1 MIPCMP
7 RTRKRVRG
15 KNEQTQWCD
24 CLLRCT
30 PECGISILTCG
41 QSLERFLP
49 AFFNKRGKSGCW
61 IPSQASTAR
70 SMEWSGG
77 QEGLQGSGPGAGGP
91 VLSAGSVAGTLHP
104 CGRHLKSIRRKKR
117 RKKLPRC
124 SWIRLQTNKRTKE
137 KCRSDFDGT
146 AFFAQKFQEFFSMY
160 TLVEGKAKSTPSA
173 CMISMIFRFRSFCIC
188 RNSA

>member
-15 KNEQTQWCD
+15 KNEQTQRCD
-24 CLLRCT
+24 GLLRCA

-49 AFFNKRGKSGCW
+49 VFFNKRGKSGCW

-91 VLSAGSVAGTLHP
+91 VLSVGSAAGTLPP

-124 SWIRLQTNKRTKE
+124 SWIRLQTNKQKMPLRFGWSGIFSGV
-137 KCRSDFDGT
+137 RN
-146 AFFAQKFQEFFSMY
+146 FFRCTRWWRERQNPHCQPA
-160 TLVEGKAKSTPSA
+160 
-173 CMISMIFRFRSFCIC
+173 
-188 RNSA
+188 

>member
-1 MIPCMP
+1 MIPCMQ
-7 RTRKRVRG
+7 RIRKRVRG
-15 KNEQTQWCD
+15 KNEQTQRCD
-24 CLLRCT
+24 CLLRCA

-77 QEGLQGSGPGAGGP
+77 QEGLQDSGPGAGGP
-91 VLSAGSVAGTLHP
+91 VL
-104 CGRHLKSIRRKKR
+104 
-117 RKKLPRC
+117 C
-124 SWIRLQTNKRTKE
+124 SWIRPQTNKRTKE

>member
-1 MIPCMP
+1 MIPCMQ
-7 RTRKRVRG
+7 RIRKRVRG
-15 KNEQTQWCD
+15 KNEQTQRCD
-24 CLLRCT
+24 CLLRCA

-49 AFFNKRGKSGCW
+49 AFLTRGGNQDAGYHHKHQQRGQWSGL
-61 IPSQASTAR
+61 
-70 SMEWSGG
+70 GG
-77 QEGLQGSGPGAGGP
+77 QEGLQDAGPGAGGP
-91 VLSAGSVAGTLHP
+91 VLSTGSAAGTLHP
-104 CGRHLKSIRRKKR
+104 CGWLLKPIRRKKR

>member
-15 KNEQTQWCD
+15 KNEQTQRCS
-24 CLLRCT
+24 CLLRCA

-91 VLSAGSVAGTLHP
+91 VLSAGSAAGTLPP

-117 RKKLPRC
+117 RRKLPRC
-124 SWIRLQTNKRTKE
+124 SRIRLQMNKQKNAAPVWLERH
-137 KCRSDFDGT
+137 
-146 AFFAQKFQEFFSMY
+146 FFWCQEFFSMY

>member
-1 MIPCMP
+1 MIPCMQ
-7 RTRKRVRG
+7 RIRKRGRG
-15 KNEQTQWCD
+15 KNEQTQRCD
-24 CLLRCT
+24 CLLRCA

-77 QEGLQGSGPGAGGP
+77 PRRAAGRW
-91 VLSAGSVAGTLHP
+91 AGCWRSCIERRLCGRNIAP
-104 CGRHLKSIRRKKR
+104 CGRLLKSIRRKKR

-124 SWIRLQTNKRTKE
+124 SWIRLQTNKQKN
-137 KCRSDFDGT
+137 T
-146 AFFAQKFQEFFSMY
+146 APVWLERHFFSG
-160 TLVEGKAKSTPSA
+160 V
-173 CMISMIFRFRSFCIC
+173 RSFFRCT
-188 RNSA
+188 RWWRERQNPHRQPA

>member
-1 MIPCMP
+1 MIPCIQ
-7 RTRKRVRG
+7 RIRKRVRD
-15 KNEQTQWCD
+15 KNEQTQRCD

-91 VLSAGSVAGTLHP
+91 VLSAGSVAGTLPP

-117 RKKLPRC
+117 HKKLPRC
-124 SWIRLQTNKRTKE
+124 SWIRPQTNKQKNTAPVWLERHF
-137 KCRSDFDGT
+137 SDVRN
-146 AFFAQKFQEFFSMY
+146 FFRY
-160 TLVEGKAKSTPSA
+160 TRWWRERQNPHRQPA
-173 CMISMIFRFRSFCIC
+173 
-188 RNSA
+188 

>member
-15 KNEQTQWCD
+15 KNEQTQRCD
-24 CLLRCT
+24 CLLRCA

-41 QSLERFLP
+41 QSLKRFLP
-49 AFFNKRGKSGCW
+49 AVFNKRGKSGCW

-91 VLSAGSVAGTLHP
+91 VLSAGSAAGTLPP
-104 CGRHLKSIRRKKR
+104 CGRHLKPIRRKKR

-124 SWIRLQTNKRTKE
+124 SWIRLQTNK
-137 KCRSDFDGT
+137 
-146 AFFAQKFQEFFSMY
+146 QKNAAPVWLERHF
-160 TLVEGKAKSTPSA
+160 LH
-173 CMISMIFRFRSFCIC
+173 RSF
-188 RNSA
+188 RNFFRYTHWWRERQNPHRQPA

>member
-1 MIPCMP
+1 MIPCMQ
-7 RTRKRVRG
+7 RIRKRVRG
-15 KNEQTQWCD
+15 KNEQTQRCD
-24 CLLRCT
+24 CLLRCA

-91 VLSAGSVAGTLHP
+91 VLSVGFAAGTLPP
-104 CGRHLKSIRRKKR
+104 CGRLLKSIRRKKR

-124 SWIRLQTNKRTKE
+124 SWIRPQTNKRTKE

-146 AFFAQKFQEFFSMY
+146 TF
-160 TLVEGKAKSTPSA
+160 LH
-173 CMISMIFRFRSFCIC
+173 RSF
-188 RNSA
+188 RNFFRCTRWWRERQNPHRQPA

>member
-1 MIPCMP
+1 MIPCMQ
-7 RTRKRVRG
+7 RIRKRVRG
-15 KNEQTQWCD
+15 KNEQTQRCD
-24 CLLRCT
+24 CLLRCA

-49 AFFNKRGKSGCW
+49 AFFNKRGNQDAGYHHKHQQRGQWSGL
-61 IPSQASTAR
+61 
-70 SMEWSGG
+70 GG

-91 VLSAGSVAGTLHP
+91 VLSAGSAAGTLTP
-104 CGRHLKSIRRKKR
+104 CGRLLKPIRRKKR

-124 SWIRLQTNKRTKE
+124 SWIRLQTNKQKNAAPVWLERH
-137 KCRSDFDGT
+137 
-146 AFFAQKFQEFFSMY
+146 FFWCQEFFSMY

>member
-7 RTRKRVRG
+7 RIRKRVRG
-15 KNEQTQWCD
+15 KNEQTQRCD
-24 CLLRCT
+24 CLLRCA
-30 PECGISILTCG
+30 PECGISILICG
-41 QSLERFLP
+41 QSLERFLS

-91 VLSAGSVAGTLHP
+91 VLSAGSAAGTLPP
-104 CGRHLKSIRRKKR
+104 CGRL
-117 RKKLPRC
+117 
-124 SWIRLQTNKRTKE
+124 RLQTNKQKNAAPVWLERH
-137 KCRSDFDGT
+137 
-146 AFFAQKFQEFFSMY
+146 FFWCQEFFSMY

>member
-7 RTRKRVRG
+7 RTRKRIRG
-15 KNEQTQWCD
+15 KNEQTQRCD
-24 CLLRCT
+24 CLLRCA

-49 AFFNKRGKSGCW
+49 VFFNKRGKSGCW
-61 IPSQASTAR
+61 IPSQVSTAR

-91 VLSAGSVAGTLHP
+91 VLSAGSAAGTLPP

-124 SWIRLQTNKRTKE
+124 SWIRPQTNK
-137 KCRSDFDGT
+137 
-146 AFFAQKFQEFFSMY
+146 QKNAAPVWLELHFFSG
-160 TLVEGKAKSTPSA
+160 V
-173 CMISMIFRFRSFCIC
+173 RSFF
-188 RNSA
+188 RYTRWWRERQNPHRQPA

>member
-15 KNEQTQWCD
+15 KNEQTQRCD
-24 CLLRCT
+24 CLLRCA

-124 SWIRLQTNKRTKE
+124 SWIRPQTNKRTKE
-137 KCRSDFDGT
+137 KCRSDFDGA
-146 AFFAQKFQEFFSMY
+146 AFFWCQEFFSMY